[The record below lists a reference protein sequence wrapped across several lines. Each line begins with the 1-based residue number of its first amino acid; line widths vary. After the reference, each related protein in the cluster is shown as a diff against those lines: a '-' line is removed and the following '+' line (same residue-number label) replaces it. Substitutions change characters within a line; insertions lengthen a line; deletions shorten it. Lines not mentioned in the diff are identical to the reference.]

1 MVDGLYAVAGFV
13 LGAFLSWWWHVHRQ
27 RDWIRSVHAK
37 LTDAATL
44 PSTSKEKA
52 VPRSLSE
59 LESWLAVLCRQL
71 GDQLRQLS
79 QRQGELDA
87 ILGSMVEGVVAVD
100 NDGCIFTMN
109 RAASEM
115 LEVDSSQAQGRPL
128 LEVVRHPDLR
138 QLVDSVLT
146 ERRSQ
151 EVELTLHGERE
162 LTVRAQAAA
171 LAATD
176 ATVLGAVVVLEDITR
191 LKRLEEVRREFVA
204 NVSHEIKTPMTS
216 IQGYL
221 ETLVEGD
228 VHDPEDVRRFLKI
241 AAKQSRRLGAIVD
254 DLLALAHL
262 EQQEE
267 SQPVRLSSQPLR
279 PVLEDAVEWARP
291 LARQRGITLGLT
303 CPDDLIA
310 PINAPLLEQALT
322 NLLDNACKY
331 SEADTR
337 VTVLAERHG
346 AEVWIDV
353 IDQGCG
359 IESRH
364 LPRLFERFYR
374 VDRSRSRK
382 LGGTGLGLAIVKHI
396 VRVHGG
402 EVSVS
407 STPGEGS
414 RFTLKL
420 PLEFPPST
428 PLASTDASTDSKA

>member
-1 MVDGLYAVAGFV
+1 MVDGLYAVTGLL
-13 LGAFLSWWWHVHRQ
+13 LGAVLSWWWHARRQ

-37 LTDAATL
+37 LADAVAMPL
-44 PSTSKEKA
+44 TSKQEA
-52 VPRSLSE
+52 APRSLLE
-59 LESWLAVLCRQL
+59 LESWLVVVCRQF

-87 ILGSMVEGVVAVD
+87 ILASMVEGVVAVD
-100 NDGCIFTMN
+100 NDGRVFTMN

-115 LEVDSSQAQGRPL
+115 LAVDSSRAQGRPL
-128 LEVVRHPDLR
+128 LEVVRHPGLL
-138 QLVDSVLT
+138 QLVESVLT

-151 EVELTLHGERE
+151 ESELTLHSDRE

-171 LAATD
+171 LAAPD
-176 ATVLGAVVVLEDITR
+176 ATILGAVVVLEDITR

-228 VHDPEDVRRFLKI
+228 VRDPEDVRRFLKI
-241 AAKQSRRLGAIVD
+241 AVKQSRRLGAIVD

-267 SQPVRLSSQPLR
+267 SQPVRLSPHPLR
-279 PVLEDAVEWARP
+279 PVLEDAIEWAHP
-291 LARQRGITLGLT
+291 LARQRGIALKLD
-303 CPDDLIA
+303 CSDDLVA

-331 SEADTR
+331 SESDTQVR
-337 VTVLAERHG
+337 VVAKRHG

-396 VRVHGG
+396 ARVHGG

-414 RFTLKL
+414 RFRLKL
-420 PLEFPPST
+420 PAEFPPHPSAESPDT
-428 PLASTDASTDSKA
+428 STDGMA

>member
-1 MVDGLYAVAGFV
+1 MVDGLYAVAGLV
-13 LGAFLSWWWHVHRQ
+13 LGAVLSWWWHVHRQ

-37 LTDAATL
+37 LTNAATL
-44 PSTSKEKA
+44 PAASKEKP

-59 LESWLAVLCRQL
+59 LEAWLSVVCRQF

-87 ILGSMVEGVVAVD
+87 ILASMVEGVVAVD
-100 NDGCIFTMN
+100 NDGRVFTMN

-115 LEVDSSQAQGRPL
+115 LAVDSSQAQGRPL
-128 LEVVRHPDLR
+128 LEVVRHPGLL
-138 QLVDSVLT
+138 QLVESVLT
-146 ERRSQ
+146 ERCSQ
-151 EVELTLHGERE
+151 ESELTLHGDRE

-171 LAATD
+171 LAAPD
-176 ATVLGAVVVLEDITR
+176 ATILGAVVVLEDITR

-241 AAKQSRRLGAIVD
+241 AVKQSRRLGAIVD

-262 EQQEE
+262 EEQEE
-267 SQPVRLSSQPLR
+267 SQSVRLSPHPLR
-279 PVLEDAVEWARP
+279 PVLEDAIEWARS
-291 LARQRGITLGLT
+291 LAGQRGITLKLD
-303 CPDDLIA
+303 CSDDLVA

-331 SEADTR
+331 SESDTQVR
-337 VTVLAERHG
+337 VVAKRYG

-396 VRVHGG
+396 ARVHGG
-402 EVSVS
+402 EVTVS

-420 PLEFPPST
+420 PAEFPPCPPAEPPDT
-428 PLASTDASTDSKA
+428 STDALA

>member
-1 MVDGLYAVAGFV
+1 
-13 LGAFLSWWWHVHRQ
+13 
-27 RDWIRSVHAK
+27 
-37 LTDAATL
+37 
-44 PSTSKEKA
+44 
-52 VPRSLSE
+52 
-59 LESWLAVLCRQL
+59 
-71 GDQLRQLS
+71 
-79 QRQGELDA
+79 
-87 ILGSMVEGVVAVD
+87 
-100 NDGCIFTMN
+100 
-109 RAASEM
+109 
-115 LEVDSSQAQGRPL
+115 
-128 LEVVRHPDLR
+128 
-138 QLVDSVLT
+138 
-146 ERRSQ
+146 
-151 EVELTLHGERE
+151 ELTLHGDRE

-171 LAATD
+171 LAAPD
-176 ATVLGAVVVLEDITR
+176 ATILGAVVVLEDITR

-291 LARQRGITLGLT
+291 LARQRGITLELT

-331 SEADTR
+331 SEADTQ

-346 AEVWIDV
+346 VEVWIDV

-428 PLASTDASTDSKA
+428 PLASTDASTDSKT